1 MTSRLWGPSGHQEAL
16 FADSLAPQEDQ
27 RPLIWVVGLTEAVEK
42 GPRKPTRDLAD
53 RLTLTLLTGLYDR
66 GSQLSLSLPCSPLIY

>member
-1 MTSRLWGPSGHQEAL
+1 MSIPQVGSLCFSDFPIVGPSGHQEAL

-42 GPRKPTRDLAD
+42 GPRKPTRGPGRQAD
-53 RLTLTLLTGLYDR
+53 PYFAHRAV
-66 GSQLSLSLPCSPLIY
+66 